1 MAILNV
7 KENILKFLR
16 LWIQALGLSILAL
29 LKAQVSLQFGKVFSS
44 DNRVSVSIMY
54 SYMY

>member
-44 DNRVSVSIMY
+44 DNEVSVSIMY